1 MALARRL
8 LYRTFG
14 RPSGLLGRLGGLVM
28 ARMNGR
34 CGAWVLDRLDVGNG
48 DRVLEIGIGP
58 GVVVPEAAE
67 RPPNGLVAGVD
78 PSDIM
83 LAQATRRNAAAI
95 GSGDVVLR
103 RAEAADLP
111 FPDGSF
117 DKVLAINSM
126 QVWPDPVAGLVEV
139 RRVLAPGGSVALG
152 FTPQSGQSREG
163 AVSKHRAAGLSD
175 ARVLEHDACFCVLA
189 TAS

>member
-1 MALARRL
+1 MALARPL

-14 RPSGLLGRLGGLVM
+14 RPDGLLGRLGGLVM

-34 CGAWVLDRLDVGNG
+34 CGAWVLDQLDVGNG

-58 GVVVPEAAE
+58 GVVVREAAK
-67 RPPNGLVAGVD
+67 RTPNGLVAGVD
-78 PSDIM
+78 PSEIM

-95 GSGDVVLR
+95 GSGQVVLR

-111 FPDGSF
+111 FPDASF

-126 QVWPDPVAGLVEV
+126 QVWPDPVAGLAEV
-139 RRVLAPGGSVALG
+139 RRVVAHGSIALG
-152 FTPQSGQSREG
+152 FTPQSGQSRGG
-163 AVSKHRAAGLSD
+163 AVAAARAAGLSN
-175 ARVLEHDACFCVLA
+175 AKVLEHDVCFCVLA
-189 TAS
+189 TAE